1 MQASATRVRT
11 TVTLELLPPEV
22 RSIIDRFALT
32 PHPEGG
38 FYAESFRSHD
48 RVAREDG
55 EAREASTAI
64 YFLLPAGTFSALH
77 VVEADEVWHHYW
89 GGPLELTTI
98 TPQGEAHRLILGD
111 RLDEGEAPQAVVPR
125 GVWQAAR
132 PAEAR
137 AVLVGC
143 TVAPGF
149 RFEDFAMPP
158 REDLLARFPKHAELV
173 RTLTR

>member
-1 MQASATRVRT
+1 VIDEALPADVRA
-11 TVTLELLPPEV
+11 
-22 RSIIDRFALT
+22 IIARFRLV

-38 FYAESFRSHD
+38 FYAETFRSTD
-48 RVAREDG
+48 VVSRRDG
-55 EAREASTAI
+55 AAREASTAI
-64 YFLLPAGTFSALH
+64 YFLLPPGAFSALH

-98 TPQGEAHRLILGD
+98 TPAGALAKLRLGD
-111 RLDEGEAPQAVVPR
+111 ALDEGEVPQAVVPR

-132 PAEAR
+132 PAGDR
-137 AVLVGC
+137 AALVGC

-158 REDLLARFPKHAELV
+158 RDELLARFPSHADVV
-173 RTLTR
+173 RALTR

>member
-1 MQASATRVRT
+1 MADTTNTLPLDVQAIV
-11 TVTLELLPPEV
+11 
-22 RSIIDRFALT
+22 DRFGLA

-38 FYAESFRSHD
+38 FYAETFRSTD
-48 RVAREDG
+48 RVIRAGGAE
-55 EAREASTAI
+55 REASTAI

-98 TPQGEAHRLILGD
+98 TPEGVAARVILGD
-111 RLDEGEAPQAVVPR
+111 RLDAGEVPQAVVRR

-132 PAEAR
+132 PADDR
-137 AVLVGC
+137 AVLAGC

-158 REDLLARFPKHAELV
+158 RAALLAMFPRHADLV
-173 RTLTR
+173 RALTR

>member
-1 MQASATRVRT
+1 MADTTNLPLDVQAV
-11 TVTLELLPPEV
+11 V
-22 RSIIDRFALT
+22 DRFGLA

-38 FYAESFRSHD
+38 FYAETFRSTD
-48 RVAREDG
+48 GVSRDDG
-55 EAREASTAI
+55 ERREASTAI
-64 YFLLPAGTFSALH
+64 YFLLPAGTFSAIH
-77 VVEADEVWHHYW
+77 VVAADEVWHHYW

-98 TPQGEAHRLILGD
+98 TPDGEAARVILGD
-111 RLDEGEAPQAVVPR
+111 RLEAGEVPQAIVRR

-132 PAEAR
+132 PAEDR

-158 REDLLARFPKHAELV
+158 RAELLETFPAHTDLV
-173 RTLTR
+173 RALTR

>member
-1 MQASATRVRT
+1 VADGH
-11 TVTLELLPPEV
+11 LPPDV
-22 RSIIDRFALT
+22 RAIVDRFHLA

-38 FYAESFRSHD
+38 FYAETFRSAD
-48 RVAREDG
+48 GVTREDG
-55 EAREASTAI
+55 ATREASTAI

-98 TPQGEAHRLILGD
+98 TPEGVAARVILGD
-111 RLDEGEAPQAVVPR
+111 RLELGEVPQAVVRR

-132 PAEAR
+132 PAEGR
-137 AVLVGC
+137 AVLAGC

-158 REDLLARFPKHAELV
+158 RAELLARFPAHAALV
-173 RTLTR
+173 HALTR